1 MSMKY
6 AATLRFG
13 SFNTWSGCIP
23 GSAGQRDHIVDF
35 IVDLAHTF
43 DYLVLHEVHVSND
56 SQTERFVP
64 PRSPGHRPGPLDLK
78 LGNRLMDRLKTTHRY
93 MFAPHFNVTAL
104 HDYEATDLP
113 VYYGNLVL
121 IKRQVAIV
129 RNEVALIY
137 GIGNVNTETLHR
149 ETGHVTGRAGSRK
162 ANVTTIDTGYGHVT
176 VAGVNGLHSR
186 AGKIDSPARNA
197 QSSQIAAVIA
207 QQRKLLKLSGD
218 EPHSLV
224 LGDLNLTS
232 ENDALRKLLE
242 NPSAFGFS
250 RGINLNDQFN
260 ITNTRTKWYPK
271 SKSSREANFAL
282 ASVGLAE
289 QVTKYVV
296 QRKTPSDHGYTDL
309 TIEKKPGT

>member
-1 MSMKY
+1 MRS
-6 AATLRFG
+6 ATTLRFG

-35 IVDLAHTF
+35 IVALAHTF

-121 IKRQVAIV
+121 IKRQVAVV
-129 RNEVALIY
+129 RNEIALIY
-137 GIGNVNTETLHR
+137 GFGNVNTETFYH
-149 ETGHVTGRAGSRK
+149 ETGQVTGRAGSRK
-162 ANVTTIDTGYGHVT
+162 ANVTTIDTGYDLVT
-176 VAGVNGLHSR
+176 VAGVHGLHSR
-186 AGKIDSPARNA
+186 AGKVDSPARNA

-207 QQRKLLKLSGD
+207 QQRKLLKLGT
-218 EPHSLV
+218 ENPCSLV

-232 ENDALRKLLE
+232 ENDALQQLLE
-242 NPSAFGFS
+242 NPSAFGFNH
-250 RGINLNDQFN
+250 GVNLNDRFK
-260 ITNTRTKWYPK
+260 ITDTRTKWYPK
-271 SKSSREANFAL
+271 SKPSREANFAL
-282 ASVGLAE
+282 ASAGLAE
-289 QVTKYVV
+289 RVTSYGV